1 MNNAA
6 INIKDHLNVPGA
18 SALSGLRR
26 SCLVCRIMGLALA
39 LLSAGS
45 LLFSGALSLD
55 ISLLGAFFL
64 FWAFGAGLTLVIL
77 SISALR
83 QTPSSES

>member
-1 MNNAA
+1 MNHAA
-6 INIKDHLNVPGA
+6 IDTKDHLNAPDA

-26 SCLVCRIMGLALA
+26 SCLICRIMGLALA

-45 LLFSGALSLD
+45 LLFSGVLSLD
-55 ISLLGAFFL
+55 INLLGAFFL

-77 SISALR
+77 SISAVR
-83 QTPSSES
+83 QTPPPQS